1 MADHERP
8 KTDYAIFAKQI
19 TSEEEHLRR
28 IIEEHGAVVVNL
40 PHNSISIQPDEIEE
54 NARILFNALHNA
66 MGKPEISKEQFS
78 NLVTKLRKDL
88 GSG

>member
-8 KTDYAIFAKQI
+8 KTDYANFTEQMKI
-19 TSEEEHLRR
+19 EEEHLRR
-28 IIEEHGAVVVNL
+28 IIKECGATIINL
-40 PHNSISIQPDEIEE
+40 PDSKTIQSDEIEE